1 MSGNK
6 VASRKWVEEQI
17 DSLSVIDASDKEK
30 LDGIEEEATADQTA
44 AEIKTAYESNDDTN
58 AYSDADKAL
67 LTLIKGAAK
76 GDLFISDGAAS
87 LTKIAVP
94 AAASTLAHSGVADS
108 VPYWKADA

>member
-6 VASRKWVEEQI
+6 VASRKWVEEQMAVAGV
-17 DSLSVIDASDKEK
+17 S
-30 LDGIEEEATADQTA
+30 TA
-44 AEIKTAYESNDDTN
+44 AEVKTAYESNDDTN
-58 AYSDADKAL
+58 AFTDAEKVKVDAIVEVYSTADKAL

-76 GDLFISDGAAS
+76 GDLFISNGAAS

-94 AAASTLAHSGVADS
+94 EAASTLAHTGVANS

>member
-1 MSGNK
+1 MNLATK
-6 VASRKWVEEQI
+6 KYVDEQLA
-17 DSLSVIDASDKEK
+17 DLSTIDAADKTK
-30 LDGIEEEATADQTA
+30 LDGIETGATADQTA

-58 AYSDADKAL
+58 AYSDADAAL

-76 GDLFISDGAAS
+76 GDLFISNGAAS

-94 AAASTLAHSGVADS
+94 TVASTMAHTGVADS

>member
-1 MSGNK
+1 ME
-6 VASRKWVEEQI
+6 VATRKWVEEHVGE
-17 DSLSVIDASDKEK
+17 LSTIDAADKTK
-30 LDGIEEEATADQTA
+30 LDGIEEAATADQTA

-58 AYSDADKAL
+58 AYTDADKAL

-87 LTKIAVP
+87 LTKVAVP
-94 AAASTLAHSGVADS
+94 VAASTLAHTGVADS